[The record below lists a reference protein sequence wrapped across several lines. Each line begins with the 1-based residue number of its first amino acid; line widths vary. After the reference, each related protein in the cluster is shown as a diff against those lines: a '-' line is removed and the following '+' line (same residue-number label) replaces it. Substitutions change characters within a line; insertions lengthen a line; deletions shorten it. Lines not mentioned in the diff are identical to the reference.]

1 MMNIFELINSTIE
14 RGCQYIYGDIGKK
27 KNDDEIFQEN
37 LNNMGL
43 TSEEQEIVLEYHNN
57 DKQRL
62 LGNFVPSKQNIQ
74 REKQYHTDLRQI
86 L

>member
-27 KNDDEIFQEN
+27 KTEDELFQES
-37 LNNMGL
+37 LNNMNL
-43 TSEEQEIVLEYHNN
+43 SSEEQEIVLEYHNN

-62 LGNFVPSKQNIQ
+62 LGNFVPNKQNIQ
-74 REKQYHTDLRQI
+74 QEKQYHTDLRQI

>member
-1 MMNIFELINSTIE
+1 MNIFEIINNAIE
-14 RGCQYIYGDIGKK
+14 QGCQYIYGDIGKK
-27 KNDDEIFQEN
+27 KTDDELFQESIS
-37 LNNMGL
+37 NMGL
-43 TSEEQEIVLEYHNN
+43 SSEEQDIVLEYHNN

-74 REKQYHTDLRQI
+74 QEKQYHTDLRQI

>member
-1 MMNIFELINSTIE
+1 MNIFELISNTIE
-14 RGCQYIYGDIGKK
+14 QGRQYIYGDIGKK
-27 KNDDEIFQEN
+27 KTDDELFQESIS
-37 LNNMGL
+37 NMGL

-62 LGNFVPSKQNIQ
+62 LGNFVHSKQNIQ
-74 REKQYHTDLRQI
+74 QEKQYHTDLRQI